1 MAGTVRTNY
10 TGYEKRRMENIEED
24 YTILDVMELFLDYVS
39 DSDDEF
45 MPKEKIK
52 LVVSD
57 FLSDQNIPTTKLV
70 NEDELEMLEAWNKSV
85 RGE

>member
-1 MAGTVRTNY
+1 MSGTKNTNY
-10 TGYEKRRMENIEED
+10 VGYEKRCMENMEED
-24 YTILDVMELFLDYVS
+24 YTILDVMALFLDYVS
-39 DSDDEF
+39 ESDDEY

-70 NEDELEMLEAWNKSV
+70 NEDELEMLEMWNKSV
-85 RGE
+85 LG

>member
-1 MAGTVRTNY
+1 MSGTKNTNY
-10 TGYEKRRMENIEED
+10 VGYEKRRMENMEED
-24 YTILDVMELFLDYVS
+24 YTILDVMALFLDYVS
-39 DSDDEF
+39 ESDDEY

-70 NEDELEMLEAWNKSV
+70 NEDELEMLEMWNKSV
-85 RGE
+85 LG